1 MNPIKTTRQVKAL
14 GLCSGGL
21 DSILAALILKDQ
33 GIDVT
38 WISFETPFFD
48 AKAAKKA
55 SKQTGIPLIVK
66 DITDDYMEMIKA
78 PKAGFGKNM
87 NPCMDCHTLMFAKAG
102 AMMAQTGADFLFSGE
117 VVGQRPKSQTKNSL
131 RYVEKHCGF
140 DGLILRPLSAGLLP
154 ETIAEQKGLV
164 DRSRLL
170 SFSGRS
176 RKPQAALAEK
186 YGITEYPSP
195 AGGCLLT
202 DKGFSQRLRDL
213 LYVQKTEDKTQ
224 LHLLKHGRHFRL
236 DSRSKL
242 VVGRNKA
249 ENKRIMNLY
258 DPKTHIRLRCTYLPG
273 PDALVFGQTDEAAL
287 HLAATITSGYTKASA
302 GALTTISVFQNQETR
317 QIEVVTPESGA
328 FHNLLIQTP

>member
-1 MNPIKTTRQVKAL
+1 MNPIKITRQVKAL

-21 DSILAALILKDQ
+21 DSILSAILLKDQ

-66 DITDDYMEMIKA
+66 DIREAYMEMMKA

-102 AMMAQTGADFLFSGE
+102 AIMAQIGADFLFSGE
-117 VVGQRPKSQTKNSL
+117 VVGQRPKSQTKSAL
-131 RYVEKHCGF
+131 RYVEKNCGY
-140 DGLILRPLSAGLLP
+140 DGLILRPLSAGILP

-170 SFSGRS
+170 SISGRS
-176 RKPQAALAEK
+176 RKPQTALAKK

-202 DKGFSQRLRDL
+202 DKGYSQRLRDL

-224 LHLLKHGRHFRL
+224 LNLLKHGRHFRL

-242 VVGRNKA
+242 VVGKNKA
-249 ENKRIMNLY
+249 ENKRIMGLY
-258 DPKTHIRLRCTYLPG
+258 DPETHIRLRCTHLPG

-302 GALTTISVFQNQETR
+302 GALTTISVFQKQGTKE
-317 QIEVVTPESGA
+317 IEVVAPESGA
-328 FHNLLIQTP
+328 FHNLLIQSP

>member
-1 MNPIKTTRQVKAL
+1 MNHIKTTRQVKSL

-21 DSILAALILKDQ
+21 DSMLAALILKDQ

-48 AKAAKKA
+48 ADPAKKA
-55 SKQTGIPLIVK
+55 SQQTGIPLIVK
-66 DITDDYMEMIKA
+66 DITDDYMEMMKA

-102 AMMAQTGADFLFSGE
+102 AMMAQIGADFLFSGE
-117 VVGQRPKSQTKNSL
+117 VVGQRPKSQTKSAL
-131 RYVEKHCGF
+131 RYVEKNCGF
-140 DGLILRPLSAGLLP
+140 DGFILRPLSAGILP

-170 SFSGRS
+170 SISGRS
-176 RKPQAALAEK
+176 RKPQAALAKK

-202 DKGFSQRLRDL
+202 DKGYSQRLRDL
-213 LYVQKTEDKTQ
+213 LYVQKTEDKIQ

-236 DSRSKL
+236 DGRSKL

-249 ENKRIMNLY
+249 ENKRIMDLY
-258 DPKTHIRLRCTYLPG
+258 DPNTHTRLRCTHLPG
-273 PDALVFGQTDEAAL
+273 PDALAFGQTNEAAL
-287 HLAATITSGYTKASA
+287 KLAATITAGYTKAPA
-302 GALTTISVFQNQETR
+302 GALTTISVFQQDETR
-317 QIEVVTPESGA
+317 EIEVVTPEPEA
-328 FHNLLIQTP
+328 FHDLLIQTP